1 MNLQFQIAYFLL
13 LFWTIFSI
21 GNTLTTRA
29 KLQPLVAHDNNNTN
43 TITLTKTKH
52 SYSEIPYDEIEQ
64 LPLYQDI
71 AHTGSS
77 VDKNTASPI
86 DMLMQGNPSDA
97 IFEIDFS
104 NPQVVTISIY
114 TYYGLILGVMMLL
127 MITVFYICSKVK
139 SRIMSTNRFAYL
151 KMTEK

>member
-1 MNLQFQIAYFLL
+1 MNLQLQIAHFTF
-13 LFWTIFSI
+13 LFWTIFST
-21 GNTLTTRA
+21 GSTSKARA
-29 KLQPLVAHDNNNTN
+29 KLQPLVIYDNSNNT
-43 TITLTKTKH
+43 TSTKTKH

-64 LPLYQDI
+64 LPLYQD
-71 AHTGSS
+71 ASHNGPSG
-77 VDKNTASPI
+77 DKNTASPI
-86 DMLMQGNPSDA
+86 DTLMQGNPSDG

-127 MITVFYICSKVK
+127 MISCFYICSKVK
-139 SRIMSTNRFAYL
+139 SRISSANRFAYL

>member
-1 MNLQFQIAYFLL
+1 MNLHFQIAHFII
-13 LFWTIFSI
+13 LFWTFFSI
-21 GNTLTTRA
+21 ANTLKART
-29 KLQPLVAHDNNNTN
+29 KLQPLVVYDNINNN
-43 TITLTKTKH
+43 LSTKTKH
-52 SYSEIPYDEIEQ
+52 SYSEISYDEIEQ
-64 LPLYQDI
+64 LPLYQD
-71 AHTGSS
+71 ASHTGSS
-77 VDKNTASPI
+77 VDKNIASSI
-86 DMLMQGNPSDA
+86 DMLMQGNPPDG

-127 MITVFYICSKVK
+127 MIGCFYICSKVK